1 MSTNTTTSATCL
13 ADIQTR
19 LSADMAGQLLS
30 DRARRSLYLEA
41 AITYAALGGH
51 ESQELIDA
59 SSKGGAPKN
68 TTGWPGRWLMY
79 GLTGTNRN
87 AFPEADK
94 DARNDQLQSLAGII
108 RASIYLAGGLPALA
122 AMTVAD
128 LEAKFVGPFQAA
140 ARKALSDEAKGSKAS
155 EGFSEADLIG
165 EDESPDQKAQQDLL
179 ETVRGLGTVGTLP
192 NFRPSTPGKP
202 FLLVGYWDENGCHIA
217 KEISVSMNALS
228 AMLPPPNLDGLDKIL
243 NGISEHLLLTK
254 GLLPNRASQLPVDA
268 QVETITDA
276 TPKRVSG
283 RTSML
288 RGGGLTTSLSH
299 MSSPE
304 MVVVT
309 SLADGATLP
318 AGPFIFHAPGRAKF
332 EADVAPENLRQH
344 FTFDRVDKDGK
355 LNALTFKRARS
366 GKAAK
371 IGLIPAGD
379 WGSSPERN
387 PFAHRLSD
395 AYRDVG
401 VRSIGD
407 DVLVRLKSEILDNKA
422 IRQAAVVE
430 VGLKEGKVLL
440 KAGKAS
446 VLEYDAM
453 LGDGDTDDL
462 RLSVPM
468 KDLQA
473 ALTAAVAG
481 TTDGKVGVSG
491 DKRGVVCVSWTG
503 RGATHRVYI
512 ASVLT
517 DGTRDNA
524 DLFNR
529 YDKTS
534 V

>member
-1 MSTNTTTSATCL
+1 MSNIMITPGSRL
-13 ADIQTR
+13 ADISKR
-19 LSADMAGQLLS
+19 LSADMAGQLLT
-30 DRARRSLYLEA
+30 DRARQALYLEA

-51 ESQELIDA
+51 DSEDLINA
-59 SSKGGAPKN
+59 SAKCGDKQN
-68 TTGWPGRWLMY
+68 KTGWPGRWLMA
-79 GLTGTNRN
+79 GLTGTNWN
-87 AFPEADK
+87 GFPENDK
-94 DARNDQLQSLAGII
+94 DARNNQLQSLAGII

-122 AMTVAD
+122 AMTVAG

-140 ARKALSDEAKGSKAS
+140 VRKALSDEAKGSKAS

-165 EDESPDQKAQQDLL
+165 EDESLDQKAQQDLL

-202 FLLVGYWDENGCHIA
+202 FLLVGYWDENGCQIA
-217 KEISVSMNALS
+217 KEISVSTSALS
-228 AMLPPPNLDGLDKIL
+228 AMLPPPNLDELDEVL
-243 NGISEHLLLTK
+243 NGVSEHLLLTK
-254 GLLPNRASQLPVDA
+254 GLLPNRPSQLPVDA

-283 RTSML
+283 RTTML
-288 RGGGLTTSLSH
+288 RGGELTTSLSH
-299 MSSPE
+299 MSAPE

-309 SLADGATLP
+309 SLSDGATLP
-318 AGPFIFHAPGRAKF
+318 AGPYIFHAPGRAKF

-387 PFAHRLSD
+387 PFAHGLSD

-407 DVLVRLKSEILDNKA
+407 DALVRLKSEILDNKA
-422 IRQAAVVE
+422 VRHAAVVE

-440 KAGKAS
+440 KAGKSS
-446 VLEYDAM
+446 VLEYDTM

-473 ALTAAVAG
+473 ALTAACAG
-481 TTDGKVGVSG
+481 AAKVGISG